1 MFSYLTKRKL
11 RRKKKLLRKSE
22 RSKFEHKNQQNS
34 WSISSSA
41 ALIVNTKMRLTLH
54 QPKSWA
60 KHIVAYQTDH
70 TTSIIKR
77 IDVFEIKNDIANA
90 NHGICIPILS
100 GSVSAIW
107 IMTTFENHIR
117 PKNHR
122 FRTDSNLNSDKL
134 IHVES
139 SRVEMFIV
147 NPSKRSKIQRSIIY
161 SFFKNK
167 FSFFKQIIFYV
178 FLFETNHFSN
188 RNKRNSNRFTMRT
201 LSVRFKT
208 VSLCWADTRI
218 QF

>member
-122 FRTDSNLNSDKL
+122 FRTDSNL
-134 IHVES
+134 VES
-139 SRVEMFIV
+139 KCSSWIRQKDPKFNDQSFTVF
-147 NPSKRSKIQRSIIY
+147 SKINFHFLNKSY
-161 SFFKNK
+161 FMFFC
-167 FSFFKQIIFYV
+167 SKQIIS
-178 FLFETNHFSN
+178 LIEI
-188 RNKRNSNRFTMRT
+188 KEIPIALQCERFRSA
-201 LSVRFKT
+201 LKQFHCVGLIREFNFK
-208 VSLCWADTRI
+208 
-218 QF
+218 